1 MRRNVAFLW
10 RRELLSIE
18 TDRYVSEN
26 RERLA
31 DLGYDEAGIL
41 ALARLEGFHG
51 AKKTGEAAKVILD
64 HVNALLK
71 ARRVKTVLSFYRWDG
86 EDLYANDQYGRLC
99 VILGSWW
106 DVRYVLRGV
115 VRQRARKR
123 RWRFMCNGQAST
135 GSVQVAYFGE
145 SEQLRFP
152 EFEGIEDGAHKAM
165 CDSGRRR
172 IHNPQT

>member
-1 MRRNVAFLW
+1 M
-10 RRELLSIE
+10 LSIE
-18 TDRYVSEN
+18 TDRYVAEN

-51 AKKTGEAAKVILD
+51 AKKTGEAAQVILD

-71 ARRVKTVLSFYRWDG
+71 ARRVRTVLSFYRWDG

-99 VILGSWW
+99 VVLGSWW

-135 GSVQVAYFGE
+135 GSVQVAYFRE
-145 SEQLRFP
+145 NEQLRFP

-165 CDSGRRR
+165 CESGRRR
-172 IHNPQT
+172 SSRLIGS